1 MYIYL
6 IHAYWFFLVLLLN
19 ISITFIEI
27 SLEKWV
33 CREKKSKFFCV
44 YTNGMV
50 EKVAHPF
57 RSKTNNFILN
67 KHRANR
73 PERMELQLYWIF
85 RVNFSDILM
94 YSHSSLHLMR
104 EKRNIFPEIIYRNKF
119 PDLTVLFIPFPVR
132 YPSQDEGFPTI
143 LIRFF
148 KNQNEKIKKT

>member
-1 MYIYL
+1 MLTFYIVYLYICMHIYVSAYIKMYIYL
-6 IHAYWFFLVLLLN
+6 IHAYWFFLFCYLIN

-33 CREKKSKFFCV
+33 CREKKKSKFFCV

-57 RSKTNNFILN
+57 RSKTNHFILN
-67 KHRANR
+67 KQRANR
-73 PERMELQLYWIF
+73 PERMELQLYWLF

-104 EKRNIFPEIIYRNKF
+104 EK
-119 PDLTVLFIPFPVR
+119 
-132 YPSQDEGFPTI
+132 
-143 LIRFF
+143 
-148 KNQNEKIKKT
+148 KKHISWNHIQE